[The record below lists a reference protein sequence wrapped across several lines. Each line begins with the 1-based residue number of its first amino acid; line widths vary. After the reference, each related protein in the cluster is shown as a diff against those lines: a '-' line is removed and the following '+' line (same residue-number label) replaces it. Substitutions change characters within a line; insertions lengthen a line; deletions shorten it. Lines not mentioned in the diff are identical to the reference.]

1 MTKTKKEPTLP
12 RDFFKRALNVAS
24 YYGFQPF
31 ENAIKGQEKGHASPR
46 LKTGDHAS
54 IASVCFPAGSR
65 LPEPLLFFYVNEHPR
80 SLFEKTEDDQAELN
94 LEVVGTSK
102 SIAEAILIKTTLSIF
117 EENGVDDA
125 EVILNGIGNRD
136 SFTRFTRELS
146 AHYRRHL
153 NDMHAQCRHNFVKD
167 VLRLLSCDNEDC
179 RALQGTAPRVMNFLN
194 EAGRVHFREVLEYLE
209 RLGIPYA
216 VKDSLFGPRDHY
228 SKIVFEIRRT
238 PTEAQKEAQKKKSEE
253 HEEEPFANKQKG
265 YLLATGGRYDDLARR
280 VTSRKDAAGVGISL
294 FYPRRLSRSRM
305 KIETRKQPPKAYF
318 VHIGTEAKLKSL
330 LVLDLLR
337 KARISVH
344 QAFHHDQLSGQLI
357 SAEKL
362 GIPYL
367 LIMGQKEALEDT
379 VIVRDIETR
388 AQNTVSIPRLSL
400 YLKSLA

>member
-1 MTKTKKEPTLP
+1 MTKTKKEHALP

-31 ENAIKGQEKGHASPR
+31 ESAIKGQEKGYATPR

-153 NDMHAQCRHNFVKD
+153 NDMHAQCRHNFAKD
-167 VLRLLSCDNEDC
+167 VLRLLSCENEDC
-179 RALQGTAPRVMNFLN
+179 RALQGAAPRVMNFLN

-209 RLGIPYA
+209 RLSIPYA

-238 PTEAQKEAQKKKSEE
+238 PAETQKKKSDA
-253 HEEEPFANKQKG
+253 EEETFADTRKG
-265 YLLATGGRYDDLARR
+265 QLLATGGRYDDLARR
-280 VTSRKDAAGVGISL
+280 VTSRKDAAGAGISL
-294 FYPRRLSRSRM
+294 FFPRRLSRSRM

-344 QAFHHDQLSGQLI
+344 QAFHHDQLSGQLV